1 LNLRRPH
8 ACLLPEIHMTT
19 IAFLG
24 LGQMGGPMALNLVK
38 AGHTVRAY
46 DVMPAAVLNAAA
58 GGCVACHAVA
68 EAVEGAQ
75 VVVTM
80 LPTTQTME
88 DLYLGS
94 GNLLNLAAAGTLL
107 IDSSTVAPASPRKV
121 AQAAQQKN
129 LAFIDAPVSGGV
141 AGAAAGTL
149 TFICGGEAADVERA
163 RAVLSL
169 MGKNIFHAGGHGA
182 GQVAKICNNMLLAI
196 HMAGTA
202 EALQLGVDNGL
213 DPKTL
218 SEIMLKSSGRNWSLE
233 LYNPFPGVMDNVPA
247 ARAYEGGFKT
257 RLMNKDLSLAMEAA
271 QASASA
277 TPMGALARSLY
288 ALHGRGGNDELD
300 FSSIQALFGKA

>member
-1 LNLRRPH
+1 
-8 ACLLPEIHMTT
+8 MTT

-38 AGHTVRAY
+38 AGHAVRAY
-46 DVMPAAVLNAAA
+46 DLVPAAVQKARE
-58 GGCVACHAVA
+58 GGCTACATVADAVQ
-68 EAVEGAQ
+68 GAQ

-80 LPTTQTME
+80 LPTTQAME

-94 GNLLNLAAAGTLL
+94 GNLLALVAPGTLL
-107 IDSSTVAPASPRKV
+107 IDSSTVAPQAPRKV
-121 AQAAQQKN
+121 AEAAGAKG

-163 RAVLSL
+163 RPLLSH
-169 MGKNIFHAGGHGA
+169 MGKNVFHAGGHGA

-233 LYNPFPGVMDNVPA
+233 LYNPYPGVMDNVPA
-247 ARAYEGGFKT
+247 SRAYEGGFKT

-271 QASASA
+271 QASGSA
-277 TPMGALARSLY
+277 TPLGALARSLY
-288 ALHGRGGNDELD
+288 ALHGRGGAEDLD
-300 FSSIQALFGKA
+300 FSSIQQLFARD

>member
-1 LNLRRPH
+1 
-8 ACLLPEIHMTT
+8 MTT

-38 AGHTVRAY
+38 AGHAVRAY
-46 DVMPAAVLNAAA
+46 DLVPAAVQQARA
-58 GGCVACHAVA
+58 GGCIACATVA
-68 EAVEGAQ
+68 EAVQGAQ
-75 VVVTM
+75 VVITM
-80 LPTTQTME
+80 LPTTAAME
-88 DLYLGS
+88 ALYLGE
-94 GNLLNLAAAGTLL
+94 LLAQVAPGTLL
-107 IDSSTVAPASPRKV
+107 IDSSTVAPQAPRQV
-121 AQAAQQKN
+121 AQAARARG

-163 RAVLSL
+163 RPLL
-169 MGKNIFHAGGHGA
+169 LHMGRNVFHAGGDGA

-233 LYNPFPGVMDNVPA
+233 LYNPYPGVMDNVPA
-247 ARAYEGGFKT
+247 SRGYAGGFKT
-257 RLMNKDLSLAMEAA
+257 RLMNKDLALAMEAA

-277 TPMGALARSLY
+277 TPLGALARNLY
-288 ALHGRGGNDELD
+288 ALHGRGGADDLD
-300 FSSIQALFGKA
+300 FSSIQQLFARD